1 MCVLPLFPGCLGARV
16 SERALLAGVRRRST
30 LRSSLSPLL
39 GDFSCA
45 RRSLHLPPASR
56 PQHTHTHTHTH
67 TPTHPPRV
75 ALTKSSAN
83 GADRA
88 LVWGCSLGAM
98 QSGTRD
104 YSMNAIRRGGQP
116 CLLGTR
122 GGVELANVNTRP
134 LEKFQWAGLQTT
146 PLAFSVTTLFS

>member
-45 RRSLHLPPASR
+45 RRSLPPPSSPLTPRLPAP
-56 PQHTHTHTHTH
+56 THTHT
-67 TPTHPPRV
+67 PRV

-104 YSMNAIRRGGQP
+104 YSMNAIRWGGQP